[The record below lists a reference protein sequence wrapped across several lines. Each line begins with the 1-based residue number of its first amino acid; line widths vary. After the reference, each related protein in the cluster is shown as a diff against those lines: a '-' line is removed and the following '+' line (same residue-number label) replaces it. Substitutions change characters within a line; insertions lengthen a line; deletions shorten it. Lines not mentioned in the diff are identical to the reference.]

1 MQTATITLSP
11 KPSDLKMFHPRTYD
25 QIRKSVTEASTLPP
39 FCYTSAE
46 FYRAEVKHMF
56 MKVWNF
62 LGRAD
67 RIQKAGDYF
76 TIDYVGVGLIILRDR
91 DGSIKAFANSC
102 RHRGT
107 RIIDAEMIDTIDNTR
122 GLKCPYHSWVYGL
135 DGSLKGAP
143 GMEETVGFD
152 KTQSGLIPVRIET
165 WGGFLFVNFDN
176 DAEPLLD
183 YLGDMPQVLVSYKC
197 EDLILTRIKVHEVE
211 CNWKTHIE
219 NAMEDYHVP
228 TVHGSTLNL
237 LKVDHFNVPT
247 KGAWF
252 NMRERH
258 EGTRALLEEDR
269 KYAFPLNP
277 SIRDHAAQGTNFVC
291 INPSTMLGMTLDC
304 VWYIE
309 LHPLGP
315 TRTRV
320 VVGSCFPKAT
330 TELPDF
336 AERAKFYY
344 KRWDKSIGEDNVIA
358 VLQQRGLSSPMA
370 EVGRMSKHEYLI
382 PKLGAWWIDHTI
394 DRGAALERA

>member
-1 MQTATITLSP
+1 MQSTVE
-11 KPSDLKMFHPRTYD
+11 MFDPRTYD
-25 QIRKSVTEASTLPP
+25 EIRKPATEASTLPP
-39 FCYTSAE
+39 HCYTSEE
-46 FYRAEVKHMF
+46 FFRAEVEHMF

-67 RIQKAGDYF
+67 RIPKIGDYF
-76 TIDYVGVGLIILRDR
+76 AIDYVGVPLIVIRDR
-91 DGSIKAFANSC
+91 DNSIKAYANSC
-102 RHRGT
+102 RHRGSRLIST
-107 RIIDAEMIDTIDNTR
+107 EMLDTIDNTR
-122 GLKCPYHSWVYGL
+122 GFKCPYHAWVYGL
-135 DGSLKGAP
+135 GGELKGCP
-143 GMEETVGFD
+143 GMEQTVDFD
-152 KTQSGLIPVRIET
+152 KSRFGLVPVRIDT

-176 DAEPLLD
+176 NAAPLLE
-183 YLGDMPQVLVSYKC
+183 YLGDMPQVLESYRC

-237 LKVDHFNVPT
+237 LKVDHFNVPA

-258 EGTRALLEEDR
+258 IGTRALLEEDR
-269 KYAFPLNP
+269 KHAFPLNP
-277 SIRDHAAQGTNFVC
+277 NIRGHAAEGTNFVC

-315 TRTRV
+315 ARTRV

-330 TELPDF
+330 TQLPDF
-336 AERAKFYY
+336 EERVKYYY

-358 VLQQRGLSSPMA
+358 RIQQQGLSSPLA
-370 EVGRMSKHEYLI
+370 RPGRMSSLEYLI
-382 PKLGAWWIDHTI
+382 PKLGSWWIDHTI
-394 DRGAALERA
+394 DRGAARQRR